1 MYSECIIITMNLH
14 RGLQTPQLIQQFRS
28 NWSTCVWG
36 TSGVHTCVCMHT
48 HAYTQTNTQAHKPWW
63 LCMNL
68 SFRFKLSSMAT
79 CHLPQNP
86 NTTKYLSKN
95 LVSRI
100 QSKHANKNTKNFLLL
115 VLLLTLPDSILPI
128 SCIRL

>member
-1 MYSECIIITMNLH
+1 
-14 RGLQTPQLIQQFRS
+14 
-28 NWSTCVWG
+28 
-36 TSGVHTCVCMHT
+36 
-48 HAYTQTNTQAHKPWW
+48 
-63 LCMNL
+63 
-68 SFRFKLSSMAT
+68 MAT

-86 NTTKYLSKN
+86 NTAKYLSKN